1 MTSHPASTHIAIRI
15 RARLAA
21 LVVGLTVLCAGCV
34 STRPQTPPA
43 GSAPTVG
50 EDASSQSAQQIIVE
64 WIQNR
69 NVAEWILARLAG
81 ACWDVSQ
88 KKASAEARFEILELR
103 ANYASS
109 CMSMMNGIT
118 PRSQIVG
125 MAILTEMVHRVWV
138 VEGRAATLLGA
149 EAAPLEAALGE
160 IRKGMLTECLRYFS
174 QEEVDRI
181 MKGVE
186 SWRAAHPG
194 RMDVTFL
201 RFDTTTDEVAKTL
214 GNVGD
219 DPGGLFGSLDGR
231 LYNALLL
238 GERMIFQLSRMPR
251 LVEWHTEAALA
262 AALSQ
267 QEVQAAVHSLKS
279 FERLEPVLTSESDRF
294 QSTLNAMPERLT
306 EALVHQPEIVGL
318 LKTSRELEVRLG
330 ALENTVET
338 FDKTVSQLSER
349 LGSLTAAAEPGS
361 VSTTAAEAMTAM
373 LQPLRSMVLLLLGG
387 AAGLI
392 LLHAALRRWRP

>member
-1 MTSHPASTHIAIRI
+1 MTPHPASTHIAIGI
-15 RARLAA
+15 RGHLAA

-43 GSAPTVG
+43 GSAPAVG
-50 EDASSQSAQQIIVE
+50 EDASSQSAQQLIIE

-69 NVAEWILARLAG
+69 NVAEWILARVAG
-81 ACWDVSQ
+81 ACWEVSQ
-88 KKASAEARFEILELR
+88 KTDSAEARFEVLELR
-103 ANYASS
+103 ANFASS

-125 MAILTEMVHRVWV
+125 MTILTEMVHRVWV
-138 VEGRAATLLGA
+138 VEGRGATLLGPQ
-149 EAAPLEAALGE
+149 AAPLEAALGD
-160 IRKGMLTECLRYFS
+160 IRKGMLTECLRYCS
-174 QEEVDRI
+174 QEDIDRI
-181 MKGVE
+181 LKGVE

-194 RMDVTFL
+194 PMDVTFL
-201 RFDTTTDEVAKTL
+201 RFDTTADEVARTL
-214 GNVGD
+214 GNIGD
-219 DPGGLFGSLDGR
+219 NPGGLFGSLDGR
-231 LYNALLL
+231 LYNAILL

-262 AALSQ
+262 AALAQ
-267 QEVQAAVHSLKS
+267 QEVQAAVQSLKS

-318 LKTSRELEVRLG
+318 MQTSRDLEVRLG
-330 ALENTVET
+330 ALEDTVET

-349 LGSLTAAAEPGS
+349 LGSLTAAAEPRS
-361 VSTTAAEAMTAM
+361 VSATAAEAMTAM